1 MGLQN
6 GESARDRKRWSEL
19 GEVPTEGDGC
29 RGGEK
34 VSDTGEDLG
43 DINEKDMKIK
53 ADLRGDGQRK
63 KRIVRVKV

>member
-6 GESARDRKRWSEL
+6 GESARDRKRWSEP

-34 VSDTGEDLG
+34 VSDTGEDL
-43 DINEKDMKIK
+43 
-53 ADLRGDGQRK
+53 LK
-63 KRIVRVKV
+63 KPTSVT